1 MYSVANSWVEV
12 TGELNDNF
20 FNIIANLVSLNISSM
35 SAPVPQL
42 NERFMLLK
50 TISLVFFWRSQWKF
64 QKLIQPLFLLN
75 FFRNLPLSL
84 SYIYVKTIVIVSLTK
99 HLLIQSQYIIA
110 IWCFNFLNNNKNCV
124 HCNLGRQTVAFLSEN
139 LTFEHFWKKKI

>member
-50 TISLVFFWRSQWKF
+50 TISLVFFGGHNENS
-64 QKLIQPLFLLN
+64 
-75 FFRNLPLSL
+75 
-84 SYIYVKTIVIVSLTK
+84 
-99 HLLIQSQYIIA
+99 
-110 IWCFNFLNNNKNCV
+110 KN
-124 HCNLGRQTVAFLSEN
+124 
-139 LTFEHFWKKKI
+139 